1 MVLMEGK
8 VKAVRLSS
16 GCTLM
21 LSRLRKFAEVL
32 MKEVGACLT
41 GIWVVLAQ

>member
-1 MVLMEGK
+1 MEGK
-8 VKAVRLSS
+8 VKAVRLAS

-21 LSRLRKFAEVL
+21 LSRLGKFAEVL
-32 MKEVGACLT
+32 VEEVGACLT